1 MSNICQPF
9 VGRHQQLADLRKIL
23 ESDKPEFIA
32 VYGRRRVGKTF
43 LVKEAASNNFTF
55 YFTASHEVSKTEQL
69 TNFII
74 QLRKYSGDDSIQVPQ
89 SWFMAFSLLS
99 KYLDNL
105 PKAENKILFFDEL
118 PWADTPKSGFL
129 GAFENFW
136 NMRCAG
142 NSDIKLIACGS
153 ATSWII
159 NKVIHNRGGLH
170 NRLTHQFIVEPFN
183 LRESKEYFKEYGF
196 NLSEEKIAE
205 LYMILGGIPYYFSLL
220 DKGDSVARNIDR
232 LFFAPNAVLKSEFEK
247 LYSALF
253 RNPRLHLDIVKELS
267 KKDMGLTRQEL
278 IKKMKIT
285 GNGSLTTTLR
295 ELEECGFIRSY
306 LPFKSKIIGKT
317 EKTAVKTLYQLIDLY
332 TLFYFKF
339 VENND
344 YYDSDF
350 WTANYRDPRLNT
362 WRGLAFEKLCLWHVP
377 QIKEA
382 LGISGI
388 SARVCSW
395 TGHEE
400 NGEKAQI
407 DLLIDRKDDVV
418 NICEMKYSMG
428 EYAITKKYADVLEKK
443 IEIFTGDTKTKKTPV
458 LTFIT
463 NSGLKQNL
471 YSEIAQKSLTVHDL
485 FR

>member
-1 MSNICQPF
+1 MTSLPF
-9 VGRHQQLADLRKIL
+9 IGRHQQLGELKKIL
-23 ESDKPEFIA
+23 KSDKPEFIA

-43 LVKEAASNNFTF
+43 LVKEAASNNFVF

-74 QLRKYSGDDSIQVPQ
+74 QLRKYSGAENIKVPN
-89 SWFMAFSLLS
+89 SWFTAFSLLS
-99 KYLDNL
+99 KYLDSL
-105 PKAENKILFFDEL
+105 PKDLNKILFFDEL

-170 NRLTHQFIVEPFN
+170 NRLTHQFLVEPFN
-183 LRESKEYFKEYGF
+183 LKETKEYFLEYGF
-196 NLSEEKIAE
+196 NLSEEKIGE
-205 LYMILGGIPYYFSLL
+205 LYMILGGIPYYFSLIE
-220 DKGDSVARNIDR
+220 KGESIARNIDR
-232 LFFAPNAVLKSEFEK
+232 LFFSSNAILKNEFEK

-253 RNPRLHLDIVKELS
+253 RNPNLYLDVVRALS
-267 KKDMGLTRQEL
+267 KKDAGLTRQEL
-278 IKKMKIT
+278 IKKLKIT
-285 GNGSLTTTLR
+285 GNGNFSAILK

-306 LPFKSKIIGKT
+306 LPFKNKT
-317 EKTAVKTLYQLIDLY
+317 ANSSEKTAVKTLYQLIDLY
-332 TLFYFKF
+332 TLFYLKF
-339 VENND
+339 VENNEYFD
-344 YYDSDF
+344 TDF
-350 WTANYRDPRLNT
+350 WTSNYRDPRLNT

-382 LGISGI
+382 LGISGL
-388 SARVCSW
+388 SARICSW
-395 TGHEE
+395 TGKEE
-400 NGEKAQI
+400 NGDKAQI

-418 NICEMKYSMG
+418 NICEMKYSQG
-428 EYAITKKYADVLEKK
+428 EFSIKKSYAQDLEKK
-443 IEIFTGDTKTKKTPV
+443 IDVFIKGTKTNKIPV

-463 NSGLKQNL
+463 NSGLKENA
-471 YSEIAQKSLTVHDL
+471 YSDIVQKSLTLHQL